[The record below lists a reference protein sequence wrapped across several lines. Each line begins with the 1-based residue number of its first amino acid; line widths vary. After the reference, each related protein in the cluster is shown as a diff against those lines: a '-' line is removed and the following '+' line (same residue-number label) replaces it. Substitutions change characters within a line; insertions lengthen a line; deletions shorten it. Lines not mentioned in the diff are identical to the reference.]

1 MSAAAETTLPLWTQ
15 EPASRPDRARIRA
28 RIAGMHCSLCTGTI
42 EKALGRQPGVD
53 KVAVSLTHEQAL
65 VEYDP
70 AKARPEAL
78 LRTLRDMGYV
88 ISDPRKLEPFEEQ
101 ERRLVREG
109 RRFLAATIFSLGS
122 LTLIA
127 RPGDLGYAVLE
138 AFVAAF
144 LLGFVF
150 LVLRAGGLG
159 KAVAGTL
166 GAFALVAGLFWGKQ
180 TGRISEGL
188 DAWIAASLAVAVVF
202 VLARHILEMAWQS
215 ARRGIVNQH
224 VLLEAAAFAGLGGG
238 VYGLA
243 AGGPEFPTAPFFC
256 VAVMVC
262 NYHIFSEWL
271 SLIVKTRSSQAVRR
285 LLALQPDTALVVR
298 DGREIETAIQAV
310 EAGDLVRVRPG
321 ERIPVDG
328 TVVEGR
334 SAVDQ
339 SLVTGE
345 PLPVDRALGDAVI
358 GGSLN
363 GLGTLVIRVTAVG
376 EESFLQRVAREV
388 EDARALKPG
397 MLHLVDRVLKVYA
410 PAVLALALVAVAGWL
425 VLPALFGAT
434 TDRERA
440 VFAGLT
446 VLVMGYPCALG
457 ISAPLSIVRG
467 AGEAA
472 ERGILMRT
480 GEAFQGFR
488 LATHVV
494 FDKTGTVTEGK
505 PALREIAAVNG
516 SEAELI
522 EIAAAAEAASEHALA
537 KAVLAAALERGIVP
551 PELDGFEAVPGRGV
565 RARLSGDEVL
575 VGNARFLDENGVPV
589 DGLRERVREME
600 EAGRTV
606 VLVSRAKGLLGL
618 LAFGDS
624 IRSGGSATVSA
635 LRSEGVRTLLVS
647 GDNRTAT
654 RRVAAEAGFDEAH
667 AELVPEDKA
676 RLVRDLQRTGN
687 VAMVGDGINDAPALM
702 QANVGIAMGAG
713 TDIAIESADIIVL
726 NNRLETVLDA
736 REISRWSYRKMVQN
750 VCLAVMFN
758 GIGVPLAATGR
769 VYPIWAMAAMAVSVT
784 AIFFNSLRGKP
795 RLFFDAILSVGRE
808 PSRESG
814 SDLPPG
820 RQAKMF

>member
-1 MSAAAETTLPLWTQ
+1 MSNSADTALPLWTN

-42 EKALGRQPGVD
+42 EKALGRHPGVD

-70 AKARPEAL
+70 ARVAPSEL
-78 LRTLRDMGYV
+78 LATLRDMGYT
-88 ISDPRKLEPFEEQ
+88 ISDPRKLQPFEEQ
-101 ERRLVREG
+101 ERLLVQEG
-109 RRFLAATIFSLGS
+109 RRFLAATVFSLGS

-127 RPGDLGYAVLE
+127 RPGDVWYAVLE
-138 AFVAAF
+138 AFVALC

-150 LVLRAGGLG
+150 LALRSSGLG
-159 KAVAGTL
+159 RAIGGT
-166 GAFALVAGLFWGKQ
+166 AAACALVLALFWLQ
-180 TGRISEGL
+180 ATGRLAGF
-188 DAWIAASLAVAVVF
+188 DAWLAAALAVTVVF
-202 VLARHILEMAWQS
+202 GLARHILAMAWQS
-215 ARRGIVNQH
+215 VRRGIVNQH
-224 VLLEAAAFAGLGGG
+224 VLLEAAAFAGLTGG

-243 AGGPEFPTAPFFC
+243 AGGPDFPTAPFFC

-285 LLALQPDTALVVR
+285 LLALQPETARVLR
-298 DGREIETAIQAV
+298 EGRETEIGVDAV
-310 EAGDLVRVRPG
+310 RVGDLVRVRPG

-345 PLPVDRALGDAVI
+345 PLPVERVGGDAVI

-363 GLGTLVIRVTAVG
+363 GLGTLVVRVSAVG
-376 EESFLQRVAREV
+376 EASFLRRVAREV

-410 PAVLALALVAVAGWL
+410 PAVLSLALAAVLGWAFLPMLAG
-425 VLPALFGAT
+425 GAP
-434 TDRERA
+434 DLERA

-472 ERGILMRT
+472 ERGVLMRT

-494 FDKTGTVTEGK
+494 FDKTGTLTEGK
-505 PALREIAAVNG
+505 PRAQEVEAVG
-516 SEAELI
+516 GTEAELLGV
-522 EIAAAAEAASEHALA
+522 AAAAEAASEHPLA
-537 KAVLAAALERGIVP
+537 KAVMSAALERGIAP
-551 PELDGFEAVPGRGV
+551 PEVESFEAVPGRGV
-565 RARLSGDEVL
+565 RATIAGQAAL
-575 VGNARFLDENGVPV
+575 VGSPRFLAESGIAL
-589 DGLRERVREME
+589 DGLGARIAALEH
-600 EAGRTV
+600 AGRTV
-606 VLVSRAKGLLGL
+606 ILAARGGRLLGL
-618 LAFGDS
+618 LAFGD
-624 IRSGGSATVSA
+624 RLREGARETVAA
-635 LRSEGVRTLLVS
+635 LRRAGVRTLLVS
-647 GDNRTAT
+647 GDNQAAAAGIAADAGIDAVHAGLLPQQKAALVRELQ
-654 RRVAAEAGFDEAH
+654 RSGRVA
-667 AELVPEDKA
+667 L
-676 RLVRDLQRTGN
+676 
-687 VAMVGDGINDAPALM
+687 VGDGINDAPALM
-702 QANVGIAMGAG
+702 QANVGIAMGGG
-713 TDIAIESADIIVL
+713 TDIAIDSADIIIL
-726 NNRLETVLDA
+726 NDRLEAVLHA
-736 REISRWSYRKMVQN
+736 REVSRWSYRKMVQN

-758 GIGVPLAATGR
+758 GIGVPLAATGL

-784 AIFFNSLRGKP
+784 LIFFNSLRGRP
-795 RLFFDAILSVGRE
+795 RIFFDAILSVGRA
-808 PSRESG
+808 PAR
-814 SDLPPG
+814 
-820 RQAKMF
+820 